1 VSVSHGI
8 AGGTIA
14 EMQGGKFGHGFLSAG
29 VSKVATPGVVS
40 TSLNVYQQGF
50 VLAIIGGTTSEIT
63 GGKFANGAT
72 TAAMSF
78 SFGQMAQRSA
88 TGNEQTDL
96 LSMSDAEIDALI
108 ESRGGLT
115 FDAETAIAFQP
126 PRIPQW
132 IADPIVGFG
141 DGVWNAIT
149 LPARL
154 FTENPASLADV
165 RGAIG
170 INGSINYDSL
180 SYRSSYVGGNVVGGS
195 ALYAGAAFN
204 YVPALGPASSFIGHP
219 AYGGRTISG
228 LRSGLRFGWGR
239 GGNGPMLR
247 GAYRNYKV
255 DIHKMPK

>member
-1 VSVSHGI
+1 MVTASVTQKPPLGQKMPWPPSRP
-8 AGGTIA
+8 
-14 EMQGGKFGHGFLSAG
+14 ENRPLSRRMQREKCRPL
-29 VSKVATPGVVS
+29 VR
-40 TSLNVYQQGF
+40 
-50 VLAIIGGTTSEIT
+50 LASGAPV
-63 GGKFANGAT
+63 FANGAV

-78 SFGQMAQRSA
+78 SFGQLAQRGA

-96 LSMSDAEIDALI
+96 LSMSDEELDALI
-108 ESRGGLT
+108 EARTDMS
-115 FDAETAIAFQP
+115 FNSETAIAFQWP
-126 PRIPQW
+126 SLPQW
-132 IADPIVGFG
+132 TVDLAVGAG

-154 FTENPASLADV
+154 FTDNPASLADV
-165 RGAIG
+165 RGAMG
-170 INGSINYDSL
+170 IDGSINYDSL
-180 SYRSSYVGGNVVGGS
+180 AYRSSYVGGNVVGGT

-204 YVPALGPASSFIGHP
+204 YVPALGPTSSFIGHP